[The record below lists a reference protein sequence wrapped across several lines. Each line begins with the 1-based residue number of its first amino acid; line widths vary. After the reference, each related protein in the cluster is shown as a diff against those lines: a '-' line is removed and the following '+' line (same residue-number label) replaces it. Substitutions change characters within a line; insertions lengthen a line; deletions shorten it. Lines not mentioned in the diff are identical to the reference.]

1 MKDLTQG
8 SIPKHLINMAFP
20 MMIGMLIQTLYFIV
34 DLYFVGKL
42 GASALA
48 GLSLAGNAM
57 FLIFSLTQILNVSTA
72 ALIAHAVGA
81 KDKADAN
88 LTFNQSMMIATVT
101 GIIVCI
107 IGYLG
112 AEAYLNLI
120 SQDVETVSMGLAYLH
135 WFIPCMAL
143 QFVMVSISSALR
155 GTGIVKPTMVIQTLS
170 ILLNIL
176 LSPLLITGWG
186 FGFAMG
192 IAGAGLAS
200 SISVIFAVLLLC
212 YYFKTAKKY
221 VSVDFSLWRIDTQRI
236 KKLLAIGLPAGGEFF
251 LMFIYMACIY
261 WLIQPFGA
269 DAQAGFGLG
278 SRIMQSLFLPAMA
291 IAFAA
296 PAIAGQNFGAQN
308 YQRVRETFIWS
319 AIMTCSLMAII
330 TLVCLSQ
337 AELMVQG
344 FSDDKEVLLISV
356 MFLQIICWN
365 FVPSGIV
372 FTCSG
377 MFQSLGNTM
386 PALISTATRLITFI
400 LPALWLSRQS
410 DFQIEQLWYIS
421 VTTVCIQASVSVYLL
436 KREFKKRLPRHD
448 APKANLADESGNDLD
463 NNKVTSKS

>member
-8 SIPKHLINMAFP
+8 SIPKHLINMALP
-20 MMIGMLIQTLYFIV
+20 MMIGMFIQTLYFIV

-42 GASALA
+42 GAAALA

-57 FLIFSLTQILNVSTA
+57 FLIFALTQILNVSTA
-72 ALIAHAVGA
+72 ALISHAVGA
-81 KDKADAN
+81 KNKVDAN
-88 LTFNQSMMIATVT
+88 LTFNQSMMLSTVT
-101 GIIVCI
+101 GVVVCI

-120 SQDVETVSMGLAYLH
+120 SQDLETVQMGLAYLY

-170 ILLNIL
+170 ILVNII
-176 LSPLLITGWG
+176 LSPILIAGWG
-186 FGFAMG
+186 TGYAMG
-192 IAGAGLAS
+192 IAGAGFAS
-200 SISVIFAVLLLC
+200 SISVIFAVILLC
-212 YYFKTAKKY
+212 YYFKTTDKY
-221 VSVDFSLWRIDTQRI
+221 VSVDFALWSIDVPRI

-251 LMFIYMACIY
+251 LMFVYMGSIY

-308 YQRVRETFIWS
+308 YQRVRETFTWS
-319 AIMTCSLMAII
+319 AIMTCSLMAIL

-337 AELMVQG
+337 AELLVQG
-344 FSDDKEVLLISV
+344 FSDEPEVLLVSV
-356 MFLQIICWN
+356 FFLQIICWN

-386 PALISTATRLITFI
+386 PALFSTATRLITFI
-400 LPALWLSRQS
+400 IPALWLSQQD
-410 DFQIEQLWYIS
+410 DFQIEQLWYVS
-421 VTTVCIQASVSVYLL
+421 VTTVCIQASVSFYFL
-436 KREFKKRLPRHD
+436 KREFKKRLPKDELSRD
-448 APKANLADESGNDLD
+448 NLANESL
-463 NNKVTSKS
+463 

>member
-8 SIPKHLINMAFP
+8 SIPKHLINMALP
-20 MMIGMLIQTLYFIV
+20 MMIGMFIQTLYFIV

-42 GASALA
+42 GAAALA

-57 FLIFSLTQILNVSTA
+57 FLIFALTQILNVSTA
-72 ALIAHAVGA
+72 ALISHAVGA
-81 KDKADAN
+81 KDQTDAN
-88 LTFNQSMMIATVT
+88 LTFNQSMMISTVT
-101 GIIVCI
+101 GAVVCI

-112 AEAYLNLI
+112 AEAYLSLI
-120 SQDVETVSMGLAYLH
+120 SQDVDTVNMGLAYLH

-143 QFVMVSISSALR
+143 QFLMVSISAALR

-170 ILLNIL
+170 ILVNII
-176 LSPLLITGWG
+176 LSPILIAGWG
-186 FGFAMG
+186 TSYEMG
-192 IAGAGLAS
+192 IAGAGFAS
-200 SISVIFAVLLLC
+200 SISVIFAVVLLC
-212 YYFKTAKKY
+212 YYFRVSDKY
-221 VSVDFSLWRIDTQRI
+221 VSVNFTLWRINLPRI

-251 LMFIYMACIY
+251 LMFVYMATIY

-296 PAIAGQNFGAQN
+296 PAIAGQNFGAKN
-308 YQRVRETFIWS
+308 YRRVRETFTWS
-319 AIMTCSLMAII
+319 AIMTCSLMAML
-330 TLVCLSQ
+330 TLACLSQ

-386 PALISTATRLITFI
+386 PALFSTATRLITFI
-400 LPALWLSRQS
+400 IPALWLSQQ
-410 DFQIEQLWYIS
+410 DGFQIEQLWYVS
-421 VTTVCIQASVSVYLL
+421 VLTVCIQASVSFYFL
-436 KREFKKRLPRHD
+436 KREFNKRLPETNLPNNLSINTHS
-448 APKANLADESGNDLD
+448 ANN
-463 NNKVTSKS
+463 

>member
-8 SIPKHLINMAFP
+8 SIPKHLINMALP
-20 MMIGMLIQTLYFIV
+20 MMIGMFIQTLYFIV

-42 GASALA
+42 GAAALA

-57 FLIFSLTQILNVSTA
+57 FLIFALTQILNVSTA

-81 KDKADAN
+81 KDKEDAN
-88 LTFNQSMMIATVT
+88 LTFNQSMMLSTVT
-101 GIIVCI
+101 GVVVCI

-120 SQDVETVSMGLAYLH
+120 SQDLDTVSMGLAYLH

-170 ILLNIL
+170 ILVNII
-176 LSPLLITGWG
+176 LSPILIAGWG
-186 FGFAMG
+186 SGYAMG
-192 IAGAGLAS
+192 IAGAGFAS
-200 SISVIFAVLLLC
+200 SISVIFAVILLC
-212 YYFKTAKKY
+212 YYFKTTEKY
-221 VSVDFSLWRIDTQRI
+221 VSVDFALWSIDVPRI

-251 LMFIYMACIY
+251 LMFVYMGSIY

-308 YQRVRETFIWS
+308 YQRVRETFTWS
-319 AIMTCSLMAII
+319 AIMTCSLMAIL

-337 AELMVQG
+337 AELLVQG
-344 FSDDKEVLLISV
+344 FSDEPKVLLVSV
-356 MFLQIICWN
+356 VFLQIICWN

-386 PALISTATRLITFI
+386 PALFSTATRLISFI
-400 LPALWLSRQS
+400 IPALWLSQQD
-410 DFQIEQLWYIS
+410 DFQIEQLWYVS
-421 VTTVCIQASVSVYLL
+421 VTTVCIQASVSFYFL
-436 KREFKKRLPRHD
+436 KREFKKRLPKDELSRD
-448 APKANLADESGNDLD
+448 NLANESL
-463 NNKVTSKS
+463 